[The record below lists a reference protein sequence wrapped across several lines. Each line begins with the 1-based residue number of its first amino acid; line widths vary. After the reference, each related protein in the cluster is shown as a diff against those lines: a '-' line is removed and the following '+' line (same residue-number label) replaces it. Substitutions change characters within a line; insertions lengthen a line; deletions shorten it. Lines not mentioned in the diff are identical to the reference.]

1 MKKIASVCLVFFTLM
16 MVFMG
21 TALAEP
27 EFTEDTK
34 IPYVLLMDAD
44 SGEILC
50 SKGDID
56 EQIRPASTT
65 KIMTCIVALENA
77 DLDSEVTVSSNA
89 AGISG
94 SELGIVADEKI
105 KLEDLLTGMM
115 IVSGNDAATAVAEH
129 VADSVDAFV
138 SLMNEKAEALGMT
151 STHFV
156 TPHGKD
162 EDGHLTTARD
172 MAKLAIYAMQN
183 PTFMEI
189 VGTPTFN
196 MPMQNAKLVENTNY
210 LILEDKTDKYYPYAN
225 GIKTGS
231 TPLGGGCLVASATK
245 DGMNLLCLL
254 FGDPD
259 EHGPNRWPLAK
270 QLFDYGFNNYKT
282 LTLSTALAN
291 AESVQVTVQNY
302 AANDEG
308 GGVITFSAEDFAQ
321 QYVTLENDV
330 AKKILDGTY
339 TVTASATYDESLSAP
354 ITEGQVLGT
363 VTYTCVESEDV
374 IYSDDLI
381 APRDVLAT
389 GMEPDANGNTA
400 VATMSPLVPEE
411 IVTTEDNALVWIW
424 VIIPVGLVVFLVIR
438 LVTVNKRK
446 RRRFKKRRPHYSY
459 RIK

>member
-1 MKKIASVCLVFFTLM
+1 MKKITSVCLVFFTLLT
-16 MVFMG
+16 VFMG

-50 SKGDID
+50 SRGDID

-65 KIMTCIVALENA
+65 KIMTCILAIKNA
-77 DLDSEVTVSSNA
+77 DLDSEVTVKA
-89 AGISG
+89 DATGVGG
-94 SELGIVADEKI
+94 STIELVTGD
-105 KLEDLLTGMM
+105 KLSLKDLLTGMM
-115 IVSGNDAATAVAEH
+115 LESGNDAALAVAEH
-129 VADSVDAFV
+129 VAGSVDAFV
-138 SLMNEKAEALGMT
+138 TMMNEKAEELGMT

-172 MAKLAIYAMQN
+172 MAKLAMYAMQD

-189 VGTPTFN
+189 VGTETFN
-196 MPMQNAKLVENTNY
+196 IPIQKAKLLKNTNY
-210 LILEDKTDKYYPYAN
+210 LIREDETDKYYPYAN
-225 GIKTGS
+225 GMKTGS
-231 TPLGGGCLVASATK
+231 TELAGRCVVASAKK

-259 EHGPNRWPLAK
+259 EFGPNRWPLAK
-270 QLFDYGFNNYKT
+270 QLFDFGFNNYQT
-282 LTLSTALAN
+282 LKLSTALAN
-291 AESVQVTVQNY
+291 VGPIQIQVANY
-302 AANDEG
+302 AANDAG
-308 GGVITFSAEDFAQ
+308 SGIITFSAEDFVQ

-330 AKKILDGTY
+330 ANKILGGTY
-339 TVTASATYDESLSAP
+339 TVTASATYDESLAAP

-363 VTYTCVESEDV
+363 VTYTCVETDDE
-374 IYSDDLI
+374 IYSGELI
-381 APRDVLAT
+381 APRDVVAT

-424 VIIPVGLVVFLVIR
+424 VIIPAGLVVFLVIR

-446 RRRFKKRRPHYSY
+446 RRRFKKRKPHYSY